1 MHLARSASSVLLQ
14 HSGEAR
20 NGAIRHSPGRPSWR
34 GPLVLP
40 PCHLV
45 RKDAPRRRLPS
56 SSPALS
62 SPAAAS
68 QCSAVPSGR
77 WWKRN
82 ARNGALHVT
91 VPGAANLRT
100 RHPRL
105 PDARTPAPPG
115 RRPTSPPGIF
125 TTSCV
130 QVFCC
135 TLQTC
140 RLLCLVWP
148 RTRSRTRRPPPPDTR
163 TPAPPGRPCA
173 PNARQHRPADV
184 RRRHHPPGPG

>member
-1 MHLARSASSVLLQ
+1 M
-14 HSGEAR
+14 
-20 NGAIRHSPGRPSWR
+20 RHRPGRPSWR

-68 QCSAVPSGR
+68 QCSAAPSGR

-82 ARNGALHVT
+82 ARNGALHAT
-91 VPGAANLRT
+91 VLGAANLRT

-140 RLLCLVWP
+140 NCYLVWP
-148 RTRSRTRRPPPPDTR
+148 QPCSRTCRPPPPDAR
-163 TPAPPGRPCA
+163 TPEPPGRPC
-173 PNARQHRPADV
+173 PPDARTSA
-184 RRRHHPPGPG
+184 PPGRRPLPPPATRSEVGRREPPRSS